1 MSLIL
6 YWVMNKYA
14 DFAQRK
20 PISTALA
27 LALGAAIS
35 LGLARFSY
43 ALFLP
48 LMREDLHWTY
58 LIAGT
63 MNTSNAAGYFAGA
76 LMCPWLFRKSSVAKV
91 FIAGAFMTSFW
102 LGLSGLVTGTIE
114 LFILRFLAGLGSALV
129 FVGGGVLSAQL
140 GSLHPSKSG
149 LLLGIYYGGTGF
161 GIVLS
166 SLVVPVTVSWAENS
180 QMSHIWQPGWWLLAL
195 AGLILGVLMV
205 KPSMSVPAAPPR
217 QGSKESTAVSS
228 YAAVVFGY
236 CCFGMGYIGYMTF
249 VIALLKQM
257 GITGYSLNIF
267 YAVLGLCV
275 MASSRI
281 WAPMLDRFKEG
292 QSLAILNSLL
302 ALASFIPAF
311 IALNLQSNESLSS
324 INMIA
329 IYFSGIIFGG
339 CFLSAVA
346 STTAYVKHNLPQ
358 SQWVAGITVFTTI
371 FAIGQVLGP
380 TLVGWISDGSGGLA
394 RGLLLSGCILLLGG
408 AVASRQKPLKSIA
421 MDR

>member
-1 MSLIL
+1 
-6 YWVMNKYA
+6 
-14 DFAQRK
+14 
-20 PISTALA
+20 
-27 LALGAAIS
+27 
-35 LGLARFSY
+35 
-43 ALFLP
+43 
-48 LMREDLHWTY
+48 
-58 LIAGT
+58 
-63 MNTSNAAGYFAGA
+63 
-76 LMCPWLFRKSSVAKV
+76 LFRKSSVSKV
-91 FIAGAFMTSFW
+91 FIAGALMTSMW
-102 LGLSGLVTGTIE
+102 LGLSGLVIGTFE
-114 LFILRFLAGLGSALV
+114 LFALRFLAGLGSALV

-140 GSLHPSKSG
+140 GSLHPKKSG
-149 LLLGIYYGGTGF
+149 LLLGIYYGGTGL

-166 SLVVPVTVSWAENS
+166 SLVVPLTVFWGQE
-180 QMSHIWQPGWWLLAL
+180 QGMVHIWQPGWWLLAFVGLFL
-195 AGLILGVLMV
+195 AMLMA
-205 KPSMSVPAAPPR
+205 KPSMAVPVAPPR
-217 QGSKESTAVSS
+217 LGAKESTAISS
-228 YAAVVFGY
+228 YAAVIFGY

-257 GITGYSLNIF
+257 GIQGYLLNIF

-292 QSLAILNSLL
+292 QSLGILNSLL

-311 IALNLQSNESLSS
+311 IALNLQDGQVLSQVS
-324 INMIA
+324 MVA

-358 SQWVAGITVFTTI
+358 SQWVSGITVFTTI

-408 AVASRQKPLKSIA
+408 AVASRQKPLQSVL
-421 MDR
+421 